1 MQFSY
6 TALALATLGLQCAV
20 AQPAHQR
27 HHHRHRRAKPDAAVP
42 EYEYNLD
49 FSNEDLYKSVDW
61 SSVFSTPQ
69 ATDSP
74 VASPPESF
82 TPAVTSPAPATPA
95 KKPDD
100 KQDSEKGSKPK
111 GPHKNFGGR
120 TEPIDTRDHD
130 GYIGNVGIPYG
141 SNMLLVDESERDDY
155 KYTITLTNV
164 DETPNTYIVW
174 NKSGRDGRPQSGMGD
189 EPNLRFTLGGKES
202 QVIAFD
208 ENSQVAFSRDCQRNK
223 LQGNLPDCTWGEADF
238 GDLRNGA
245 WSGYD
250 CSSIPNTRGNV
261 DYCKIECEGAKTS
274 SHLFNSFTSAAQT
287 NAGGA
292 LAPGPAAFYAEL

>member
-49 FSNEDLYKSVDW
+49 FSNPDLYKNVDW

-82 TPAVTSPAPATPA
+82 TPAVTSSAPAPPA
-95 KKPDD
+95 KGPGD
-100 KQDSEKGSKPK
+100 KQESEKASKPE
-111 GPHKNFGGR
+111 GQHKKFGGR
-120 TEPIDTRDHD
+120 TEPIDKLDHD
-130 GYIGNVGIPYG
+130 GYIGNVGDPYG
-141 SNMLLVDESERDDY
+141 SNMLLVDESEISDY
-155 KYTITLTNV
+155 KYTIKITNIHDT
-164 DETPNTYIVW
+164 DETYIVW
-174 NKSGRDGRPQSGMGD
+174 NKSGRDGRPQSGMSL
-189 EPNLRFTLGGKES
+189 EPNLKFTLGSGKC

-208 ENSQVAFSRDCQRNK
+208 ENSQVAFSRDCPRNK
-223 LQGNLPDCTWGEADF
+223 LQGNLPDCTWGEANF
-238 GDLRNGA
+238 GDLRTGG

-261 DYCKIECEGAKTS
+261 EHCKIECEGAKTS
-274 SHLFNSFTSAAQT
+274 SHLGNLWTDPKQS
-287 NAGGA
+287 NAGGD